1 MSATE
6 NKRSIIVGLFIFIG
20 LVIFVAGVLTLG
32 GKQKRFVRTIDII
45 AVFDNVNGI
54 QPGNNVFFSGVKIG
68 TVSKINFF
76 GTSQVEVTMHIEKSA
91 KQYIRKNSL
100 AKLSSEGFIGN
111 KMIELIGGPGTAA
124 EVEDGDRLEI
134 AKALGPEDIMKTL
147 QANNENIL
155 AITTDFKAVSAS
167 MLNGKGAL
175 GALLT
180 DSLMAQRLRQMSVNL
195 ENASATTAQVTTA
208 ISQYTAKL
216 NNKGTLAN
224 ELMTDTTVFS
234 NLKSA
239 VKSLQVTAASA
250 SEMTNNLNKTSS
262 KLTSDKNAVGV
273 LLNDEETGA
282 RLKTTVSNLE
292 SSTKKL
298 DENMEALQHN
308 FLLRGFFKKKA
319 KAEAKAAKE
328 AETVTP
334 AQSGSNP

>member
-20 LVIFVAGVLTLG
+20 LVIFIAGVLTLG
-32 GKQKRFVRTIDII
+32 GKQKRFVSSISLI

-54 QPGNNVFFSGVKIG
+54 QAGNNVFFSGVKIG
-68 TVSKINFF
+68 TVSKINFY

-91 KQYIRKNSL
+91 QKYIHKNSL
-100 AKLSSEGFIGN
+100 AKLGSEGFIGN
-111 KMIELIGGPGTAA
+111 KMVEILSGPTQSP
-124 EVEDGDRLEI
+124 EVEDGDRLQI
-134 AKALGPEDIMKTL
+134 AQALGPDDIMKTL

-155 AITTDFKAVSAS
+155 AITNDFKSVSSS
-167 MLNGKGAL
+167 MLKGKGTL
-175 GALLT
+175 GTLLT
-180 DSLMAQRLRQMSVNL
+180 DSVMADRLRQMSVNL
-195 ENASATTAQVTTA
+195 ENASATTARVTSA
-208 ISQYTAKL
+208 ISQYTSKL
-216 NNKGTLAN
+216 NNKGTLAT
-224 ELMTDTTVFS
+224 ELLTDTTVFS

-239 VKSLQVTAASA
+239 VKSLQLTAASA

-262 KLTSDKNAVGV
+262 KLNSDKNAIGV

-282 RLKTTVSNLE
+282 RLKSTVSNLE

-319 KAEAKAAKE
+319 KAEANAAKE
-328 AETVTP
+328 AEK
-334 AQSGSNP
+334 Q